1 MSGGPDRILTDCALP
16 PHSIQSDTACM
27 VVKTC
32 KEQAM
37 TEQTYWIA
45 PAATPSGN
53 DSDAG
58 GKCGRCA
65 YRSLCLPFGLGD
77 HDLAR
82 LEGAIGCRR
91 RLGRGDVLFRVGQP
105 FANLFAV
112 RFGHFMTCR
121 SDHRGERYITGFQ
134 MAGDLLGMD
143 AIGNGEHASTAIAL
157 EDSEVCEISYARLRQ
172 LMAELPQV
180 MDHFHRT
187 MSQEILRD
195 QSAIRFFG
203 ILRADERM
211 ASLMLNLSARY
222 AMRGFS
228 PRRFQLRMS
237 RDDMARYL
245 GLKLETVS
253 RLLARFREQGL
264 IRLERREL
272 EILDMRRLEA
282 LAAGNHE
289 DSMA

>member
-1 MSGGPDRILTDCALP
+1 M
-16 PHSIQSDTACM
+16 
-27 VVKTC
+27 
-32 KEQAM
+32 
-37 TEQTYWIA
+37 
-45 PAATPSGN
+45 
-53 DSDAG
+53 
-58 GKCGRCA
+58 
-65 YRSLCLPFGLGD
+65 
-77 HDLAR
+77 
-82 LEGAIGCRR
+82 
-91 RLGRGDVLFRVGQP
+91 
-105 FANLFAV
+105 
-112 RFGHFMTCR
+112 
-121 SDHRGERYITGFQ
+121 
-134 MAGDLLGMD
+134 LGMD

-195 QSAIRFFG
+195 QSAIRFLG

>member
-1 MSGGPDRILTDCALP
+1 MLG
-16 PHSIQSDTACM
+16 
-27 VVKTC
+27 KTC

-45 PAATPSGN
+45 PAARPVGN
-53 DSDAG
+53 DTVADS

-65 YRSLCLPFGLGD
+65 YRTLCLPLGLND
-77 HDLAR
+77 RDLAR
-82 LEGAIGCRR
+82 LESAIGCRR
-91 RLGRGDVLFRVGQP
+91 RLARGDTLFRAGQA
-105 FANLFAV
+105 FSTLFAV

-121 SDHRGERYITGFQ
+121 SDHHGERYITGFQ

-157 EDSEVCEISYARLRQ
+157 EDSQVCEIPYAKLQ
-172 LMAELPQV
+172 SLMAEIPQV
-180 MDHFHRT
+180 MEHFHRT
-187 MSQEILRD
+187 LSLEILRD
-195 QSAIRFFG
+195 QSAIRLLG
-203 ILRADERM
+203 VLSADERM
-211 ASLMLNLSARY
+211 ASLLLNLSARY

-253 RLLARFREQGL
+253 RLLARFKGRGL

-272 EILDMRRLEA
+272 EILDMRQLEA
-282 LAAGNHE
+282 VAAGRAGESH
-289 DSMA
+289 